1 MASFDLYAPLL
12 RELEGGFVD
21 HPADEGGP
29 TKAGVTLAAFR
40 ATFGQDKTVN
50 DLKNMTDAQWKK
62 IMRIYWDACS
72 ADKITSQ
79 AVANIVVDWN
89 INSGI
94 SGRRGVQNTFGL
106 AADGIFGPKT
116 LAALNKEP
124 HRCVFCKIKT
134 AREQFYHNLV
144 EKKPSQK
151 VFLKGWLNRLN
162 RFSYE
167 GE

>member
-21 HPADEGGP
+21 HPLDEGGP
-29 TKAGVTLAAFR
+29 TKAGVTLATFR

-72 ADKITSQ
+72 ADKIESQ

-151 VFLKGWLNRLN
+151 IFLKGWLNRLN